1 MIMSVSIFSINK
13 GILKEISE
21 QQIELEKDIQKI
33 VENNMYTIFGIDFV
47 ASEFELNGLRVDS
60 LGYDKNESNSF
71 TIIEYKRDKSF
82 SVIDQGYAYLGLLV
96 NNQAEFILLYNEKN
110 KNPLRK
116 EDVDW
121 SQSRVIFISPF
132 FTTYQRK
139 AIEFKDLPIE
149 LWEARL
155 YSNNTIL
162 FNQIKSP
169 EKSESITKISQKS
182 ALVRSVNQQVR
193 VYNEDHHFEGCSE
206 KIHNLYKDLKE
217 GIISIST
224 DVTIKPKAKYIAF
237 IHKRNFLAIVV
248 RKSNL
253 TLFLNMKKG
262 SLNDSKAVARDV
274 SNVGHWGN
282 GDYEIIIRE
291 PSDIGYTLTLIKQ
304 SYESN

>member
-1 MIMSVSIFSINK
+1 MIMSVSIFSINR
-13 GILKEISE
+13 GNLKEISE
-21 QQIELEKDIQKI
+21 QHIEVEKDIQKI

-71 TIIEYKRDKSF
+71 TITEYKRDKSF

-139 AIEFKDLPIE
+139 AIEFKDLPME

-193 VYNEDHHFEGCSE
+193 VYNEDNHFEGC
-206 KIHNLYKDLKE
+206 N
-217 GIISIST
+217 
-224 DVTIKPKAKYIAF
+224 
-237 IHKRNFLAIVV
+237 
-248 RKSNL
+248 
-253 TLFLNMKKG
+253 
-262 SLNDSKAVARDV
+262 
-274 SNVGHWGN
+274 
-282 GDYEIIIRE
+282 
-291 PSDIGYTLTLIKQ
+291 
-304 SYESN
+304 

>member
-1 MIMSVSIFSINK
+1 MIMSVSIFSINR
-13 GILKEISE
+13 GNLKEISE
-21 QQIELEKDIQKI
+21 QHIELEKDIQKI

-71 TIIEYKRDKSF
+71 TITEYKRDKSF

-139 AIEFKDLPIE
+139 AIEFKDLPME

-193 VYNEDHHFEGCSE
+193 VYNEDNHFEGC
-206 KIHNLYKDLKE
+206 N
-217 GIISIST
+217 
-224 DVTIKPKAKYIAF
+224 
-237 IHKRNFLAIVV
+237 
-248 RKSNL
+248 
-253 TLFLNMKKG
+253 
-262 SLNDSKAVARDV
+262 
-274 SNVGHWGN
+274 
-282 GDYEIIIRE
+282 
-291 PSDIGYTLTLIKQ
+291 
-304 SYESN
+304 

>member
-1 MIMSVSIFSINK
+1 MIMSVSIFSINR

-21 QQIELEKDIQKI
+21 QHIELEKDIQKI

-71 TIIEYKRDKSF
+71 TITEYKRDKSF

-139 AIEFKDLPIE
+139 AIEFKDLPME

-193 VYNEDHHFEGCSE
+193 VYNEDNHFEGC
-206 KIHNLYKDLKE
+206 N
-217 GIISIST
+217 
-224 DVTIKPKAKYIAF
+224 
-237 IHKRNFLAIVV
+237 
-248 RKSNL
+248 
-253 TLFLNMKKG
+253 
-262 SLNDSKAVARDV
+262 
-274 SNVGHWGN
+274 
-282 GDYEIIIRE
+282 
-291 PSDIGYTLTLIKQ
+291 
-304 SYESN
+304 

>member
-1 MIMSVSIFSINK
+1 MIMSVSIFSINR

-21 QQIELEKDIQKI
+21 QHIELEKDIQKI

-71 TIIEYKRDKSF
+71 TITEYKRDKSF

-139 AIEFKDLPIE
+139 AIEFKDLPME

-169 EKSESITKISQKS
+169 ERSESITKISQKS

-193 VYNEDHHFEGCSE
+193 VYNEDNHFEGC
-206 KIHNLYKDLKE
+206 N
-217 GIISIST
+217 
-224 DVTIKPKAKYIAF
+224 
-237 IHKRNFLAIVV
+237 
-248 RKSNL
+248 
-253 TLFLNMKKG
+253 
-262 SLNDSKAVARDV
+262 
-274 SNVGHWGN
+274 
-282 GDYEIIIRE
+282 
-291 PSDIGYTLTLIKQ
+291 
-304 SYESN
+304 